1 MPASRLLFST
11 LTVGCMLVSAAL
23 PSVSFADESPVPQ
36 GPARTFSHQDQA
48 QWVKKRLDRE
58 AAMLEIKASQEGAW
72 EAYAAA
78 AQELAGGYGEYKLV
92 PLDVDAAAL
101 MRLHAD
107 QAASFAQ
114 RIAKLADATDKL
126 QKVLND
132 DQRKVLDRIVRMHSQ
147 FQGRRHEHWRDFEE
161 SRHDSSATP
170 GPAAPAPKT
179 RASARTKN

>member
-1 MPASRLLFST
+1 MLASRLLLST
-11 LTVGCMLVSAAL
+11 LTVGCMLVSAGL
-23 PSVSFADESPVPQ
+23 PSVSFADEDPASQ
-36 GPARTFSHQDQA
+36 DPARSLPHQDQA

-72 EAYAAA
+72 EAYAAS
-78 AQELAGGYGEYKLV
+78 AQELAGSYGAYKLV

-114 RIAKLADATDKL
+114 HIARLADATDRL
-126 QKVLND
+126 RKVLND

-147 FQGRRHEHWRDFEE
+147 LQGRHHEHWQDFEE

-170 GPAAPAPKT
+170 GPAAPAPRT
-179 RASARTKN
+179 RAPAKTKN